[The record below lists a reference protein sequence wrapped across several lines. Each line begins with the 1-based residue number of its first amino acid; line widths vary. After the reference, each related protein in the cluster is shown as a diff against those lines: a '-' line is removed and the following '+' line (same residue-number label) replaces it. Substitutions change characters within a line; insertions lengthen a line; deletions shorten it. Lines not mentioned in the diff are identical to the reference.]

1 MGTRSTVKFYNRKGR
16 NILSLYNQYDGYL
29 SGIGSSIVEFFNDE
43 MSKGNGIEDIALL
56 YVCYMKKGKPYHCY
70 LTSETD
76 QEEYNYQIFDTD
88 EGIKITITCE
98 KYSDEYGQFVLVTL
112 CDYVSVDELEKI
124 ILKEGE
130 E

>member
-29 SGIGSSIVEFFNDE
+29 SGIGSSILEFFNDE

-88 EGIKITITCE
+88 EGIKISITTE
-98 KYSDEYGQFVLVTL
+98 KWSEEFNQIVLVDVASWITL
-112 CDYVSVDELEKI
+112 DELQDL